1 MTDKPKFQGKP
12 AGSSEPEI
20 RDALLFLFDKFKIV
34 EANGFFID
42 ADGFWYKF
50 TYPDNSF
57 NERNK
62 TIEQNNETSQ
72 HPYG

>member
-1 MTDKPKFQGKP
+1 MTDKPKFQGEP
-12 AGSSEPEI
+12 AGSSEPQI
-20 RDALLFLFDKFKIV
+20 HAALLLLFQKFQIV
-34 EANGFFID
+34 EANGFLID
-42 ADGFWYKF
+42 ALGFWYQF

-57 NERNK
+57 EERNK